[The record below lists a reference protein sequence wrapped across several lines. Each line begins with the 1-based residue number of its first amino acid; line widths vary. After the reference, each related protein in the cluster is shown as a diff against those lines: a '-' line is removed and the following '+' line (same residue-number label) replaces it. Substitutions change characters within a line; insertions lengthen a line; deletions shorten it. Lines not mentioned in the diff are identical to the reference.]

1 MCVTVCPPDSKIR
14 YSVLCVLMFMYYTV
28 SYFIGIFH
36 AVVRQISML
45 LIDNKD
51 SVLFCPVLMLVDR
64 ASDERHSS
72 KLIQM

>member
-1 MCVTVCPPDSKIR
+1 MCVCPPDSKIR
-14 YSVLCVLMFMYYTV
+14 YSVLCVLMFVYYYTV
-28 SYFIGIFH
+28 SYFIGIFY

-51 SVLFCPVLMLVDR
+51 SVVLCPVLMSADR

-72 KLIQM
+72 ELIQT